1 MKFLLVFENSG
12 DSITF
17 DPVNQEILEFYIEQ
31 LNQQSLNG
39 FFSTDRHYGQKIL
52 DRINA
57 FDSTIVEV
65 NKWLYELIDIKID
78 AATTEEY
85 LSQKF
90 LNKLHADWVNSQS
103 LLYNIPEKR
112 KQFNFSGLVEKIHE
126 KFPDNIPTPPLS
138 DVLSKLELSDIYKSL
153 NDTHIHGLESIFNNI
168 QYTVSDTWTIISNN
182 YFPKSSLTNNV
193 ANLKLSFN
201 HLGRTLYNKFQ
212 NFDRNLDCNDENSFN
227 ELLGFV
233 TLSLMPVQTIP
244 LSTEYQ
250 TWCKQHNKVP
260 SGDFLNIGN
269 IPDLY
274 ENLTNYRII
283 IFRNLLDNNKF
294 SIHKKGK

>member
-1 MKFLLVFENSG
+1 MKFSLVFENSG
-12 DSITF
+12 DSIPF

-39 FFSTDRHYGQKIL
+39 FFSMDQHHGQKIL
-52 DRINA
+52 DRISA
-57 FDSTIVEV
+57 FNLNILEV
-65 NKWLYELIDIKID
+65 NKWLDELMDIKFD
-78 AATTEEY
+78 TLTTEEY
-85 LSQKF
+85 LSQQV

-112 KQFNFSGLVEKIHE
+112 KQFNFSGLAEKIHE
-126 KFPDNIPTPPLS
+126 KFPDNIPTPTLS
-138 DVLSKLELSDIYKSL
+138 NVLSKLELTDIYKSL
-153 NDTHIHGLESIFNNI
+153 NNPHIHGLEAAFNNVR
-168 QYTVSDTWTIISNN
+168 YTVNDTWTIVSNN

-212 NFDRNLDCNDENSFN
+212 NFDRNLECDDENSFN

-233 TLSLMPVQTIP
+233 TLSLVPAQTIP
-244 LSTEYQ
+244 LSIEYL

-283 IFRNLLDNNKF
+283 IFRNLLSNNKF
-294 SIHKKGK
+294 SIRKKGK